1 VKPGVNINTLMSTV
15 NEDIKP
21 LTYSDT
27 IVVLGGMEDVSKN
40 NAYDGLQHLS
50 NFVKSN
56 THTNII
62 LTTVPHRHDI
72 PDWSCVNSEVKTFNR
87 KLIKLMKPHKHVF
100 VVEIDLDRKPSTKHG
115 MHMRN
120 SGKEKLAEK
129 LANVITNIFLKHEQ
143 KISLCWKFDNGNED
157 IESVSSTEVNKADTS
172 ELVNADS

>member
-1 VKPGVNINTLMSTV
+1 
-15 NEDIKP
+15 
-21 LTYSDT
+21 
-27 IVVLGGMEDVSKN
+27 
-40 NAYDGLQHLS
+40 
-50 NFVKSN
+50 
-56 THTNII
+56 
-62 LTTVPHRHDI
+62 
-72 PDWSCVNSEVKTFNR
+72 
-87 KLIKLMKPHKHVF
+87 MKPHKHVF